1 VNPAATSRRATASAT
16 SDQRS
21 FEHWQARRRWAR
33 AGLVYTVMLG
43 FAIVFVGPLLFA
55 AVSSLR
61 TDPLA
66 YPPTVDIPQLQLR
79 NWSAAARLG
88 QAGAGDRWFGGFA
101 PGATVP
107 FEIAYFVPDGVEATE
122 PEVVVPRRRPGAGLG
137 AVFAIEYASDHA
149 TVSALQRQTDVPM
162 VVTTAAG
169 DETGRRVGYTFT
181 ITYDGEGPVIDR
193 LPLDVT
199 AASGMRYLESTLT
212 ASRLERRGRTASFD
226 HVAPG
231 LIGYVLRNYV
241 RTFNEVRSP
250 ATRESLFLAWTVNSF
265 TFAFVRIVV
274 TLVIASM
281 AGYALARLR
290 FRGREGIFLLVLFAQ
305 MIPLQVLF
313 ISNYLVLRDGLITI
327 NGFALSTLWGY
338 PGGMLNS
345 LTGLVFVTALNA
357 GAVFIMKQFFESIPR
372 EVEEAAMIDG
382 ASHWRR
388 YWSVVLPMARPAL
401 GALTILTFQGAWN
414 DFFWPFIVLTSPER
428 IKTLPV
434 GLLSF
439 RNTYGAVGDWG
450 LILAG
455 AVMSAI
461 PVIILFVVFQRYFLE
476 GVSFG
481 GGKE

>member
-1 VNPAATSRRATASAT
+1 
-16 SDQRS
+16 
-21 FEHWQARRRWAR
+21 
-33 AGLVYTVMLG
+33 
-43 FAIVFVGPLLFA
+43 
-55 AVSSLR
+55 
-61 TDPLA
+61 
-66 YPPTVDIPQLQLR
+66 
-79 NWSAAARLG
+79 
-88 QAGAGDRWFGGFA
+88 
-101 PGATVP
+101 
-107 FEIAYFVPDGVEATE
+107 
-122 PEVVVPRRRPGAGLG
+122 
-137 AVFAIEYASDHA
+137 
-149 TVSALQRQTDVPM
+149 
-162 VVTTAAG
+162 
-169 DETGRRVGYTFT
+169 
-181 ITYDGEGPVIDR
+181 
-193 LPLDVT
+193 
-199 AASGMRYLESTLT
+199 
-212 ASRLERRGRTASFD
+212 
-226 HVAPG
+226 
-231 LIGYVLRNYV
+231 
-241 RTFNEVRSP
+241 
-250 ATRESLFLAWTVNSF
+250 
-265 TFAFVRIVV
+265 
-274 TLVIASM
+274 M

-290 FRGREGIFLLVLFAQ
+290 FRGRGTIFLLVLFAQ

-313 ISNYLVLRDGLITI
+313 ISNYLVLRDGLISV
-327 NGFALSTLWGY
+327 NGFALSTLWGQ

-414 DFFWPFIVLTSPER
+414 DFFWPFIVLTSPEQ
-428 IKTLPV
+428 IKTLPI

-439 RNTYGAVGDWG
+439 RYTYGAIGDWG

>member
-1 VNPAATSRRATASAT
+1 MRADAAAPLSHAEQRAL
-16 SDQRS
+16 
-21 FEHWQARRRWAR
+21 EHWQARRRWAR
-33 AGLVYTVMLG
+33 AGLVYALMLA

-55 AVSSLR
+55 TLSSLK
-61 TDPLA
+61 TDPLE
-66 YPPTVDIPQLQLR
+66 YPPTLAIPQLQLR
-79 NWSAAARLG
+79 NWTAAAQLG

-101 PGATVP
+101 PGAVVP
-107 FEIAYFVPDGVEATE
+107 FEISYFVPDGVALSE

-137 AVFAIEYASDHA
+137 AVLAIEFAADYA
-149 TVSALQRQTDVPM
+149 TVSELELRADVP
-162 VVTTAAG
+162 VTI
-169 DETGRRVGYTFT
+169 ETPAEDLRGRQVTYAFT
-181 ITYDGEGPVIDR
+181 IAYEGEGPVIDR

-199 AASGMRYLESTLT
+199 ADLGMRYVESTLT
-212 ASRLERRGRTASFD
+212 ASRLERRGRTASFND
-226 HVAPG
+226 VAPG
-231 LIGYVLRNYV
+231 LLGYVLRNYV

-250 ATRESLFLAWTVNSF
+250 ATRESLFLAWIGNSF

-290 FRGREGIFLLVLFAQ
+290 FRGRSLIFMLVLFSQ
-305 MIPLQVLF
+305 MVPLQVLF
-313 ISNYLVLRDGLITI
+313 ISNYLVLRDGIVTI
-327 NGFALSTLWGY
+327 DGFTLSSLWGY

-388 YWSVVLPMARPAL
+388 YWNVVLPMARPAL

-428 IKTLPV
+428 IKTLPI

-455 AVMSAI
+455 AVLSAI

>member
-1 VNPAATSRRATASAT
+1 MAGDFAT
-16 SDQRS
+16 DRS
-21 FEHWQARRRWAR
+21 LERWQARRRWAR
-33 AGLVYTVMLG
+33 AGLVYAVMLL

-55 AVSSLR
+55 AVSSLK
-61 TDPLA
+61 TDPLE
-66 YPPTVDIPQLQLR
+66 YPPSLNVPQLQPK

-88 QAGAGDRWFGGFA
+88 VAGAGDRWFGGFA
-101 PGATVP
+101 PGAVLD
-107 FEIAYFVPDGVEATE
+107 FEVTYFVAEGAIAEV
-122 PEVVVPRRRPGAGLG
+122 PEFVVPRRRPGAGLG
-137 AVFAIEYASDHA
+137 AVQGIEFASDYAVVSEVRAAPPIAAVRTDDDA
-149 TVSALQRQTDVPM
+149 TASGALHTYA
-162 VVTTAAG
+162 VTIRY
-169 DETGRRVGYTFT
+169 E
-181 ITYDGEGPVIDR
+181 GEGPEVNR

-199 AASGMRYLESTLT
+199 ASSAMTYVDSTLT
-212 ASRLERRGRTASFD
+212 ANRLERRGRTASFD

-231 LIGYVLRNYV
+231 LLGYALRNYV
-241 RTFNEVRSP
+241 RVFQEVRSP
-250 ATRESLFLAWTVNSF
+250 SSGQSLFLAWTANSF
-265 TFAFVRIVV
+265 LFALLRIVV
-274 TLVIASM
+274 TLLIASM

-290 FRGREGIFLLVLFAQ
+290 FRGREAIFLIVLFAQ
-305 MIPLQVLF
+305 MVPLQVLF
-313 ISNYLVLRDGLITI
+313 ISNYLVLRDGIFSI
-327 NGFALSTLWGY
+327 GGFALSTLWGY
-338 PGGMLNS
+338 PDGMLNTM
-345 LTGLVFVTALNA
+345 TGLVFVTALNA

-414 DFFWPFIVLTSPER
+414 DFFWPFIVLTSPETV
-428 IKTLPV
+428 KTLPI

-455 AVMSAI
+455 AVMSAV
-461 PVIILFVVFQRYFLE
+461 PVIVLFVVFQRYFLE

>member
-1 VNPAATSRRATASAT
+1 MAPAVTARTGAEQRA
-16 SDQRS
+16 

-33 AGLVYTVMLG
+33 AGLIYAVMLA

-66 YPPTVDIPQLQLR
+66 HPPTLAIPQLQPS
-79 NWSAAARLG
+79 NWAAAARLG

-101 PGATVP
+101 PGAVVP
-107 FEIAYFVPDGVEATE
+107 FEIAYFVPDGVEASE
-122 PEVVVPRRRPGAGLG
+122 PEIVVPRRRPGAGLG
-137 AVFAIEYASDHA
+137 AVLAIDFAADHA
-149 TVSALQRQTDVPM
+149 EVAEVRRLPDVPM
-162 VVTTAAG
+162 LVDDG
-169 DETGRRVGYTFT
+169 ETSVSGRRVAFAFEVRYLG
-181 ITYDGEGPVIDR
+181 DGPEIDR

-199 AASGMRYLESTLT
+199 AAVGMRYLESTLT

-226 HVAPG
+226 NLTPG
-231 LIGYVLRNYV
+231 LLGYVLRNYV

-250 ATRESLFLAWTVNSF
+250 ATRESLFLAWIGNSF

-290 FRGREGIFLLVLFAQ
+290 FRGRELIFLLVLFAQ
-305 MIPLQVLF
+305 MVPLQVLF
-313 ISNYLVLRDGLITI
+313 ISNYLVLRDGILTI
-327 NGFALSTLWGY
+327 GGFTLSSLWGY

-414 DFFWPFIVLTSPER
+414 DFFWPFIVLTSPET
-428 IKTLPV
+428 IKTLPI

>member
-1 VNPAATSRRATASAT
+1 VPADATRLGAAEQLALER
-16 SDQRS
+16 
-21 FEHWQARRRWAR
+21 WQARRRWAR
-33 AGLVYTVMLG
+33 AGLVYAVMLF

-55 AVSSLR
+55 TVSSLR

-66 YPPTVDIPQLQLR
+66 YPPSLAIPQLR
-79 NWSAAARLG
+79 PSNWAAAARLG

-101 PGATVP
+101 PGAVVP
-107 FEIAYFVPDGVEATE
+107 FEIGYFVPDGVDMADPHVE
-122 PEVVVPRRRPGAGLG
+122 VPRRRPGAGLG
-137 AVFAIEYASDHA
+137 AVLAIDYAADYA
-149 TVSALQRQTDVPM
+149 VVSELQRLPDLAM
-162 VVTTAAG
+162 VMAAG
-169 DETGRRVGYTFT
+169 DQEIVGRRVAFAFT
-181 ITYDGEGPVIDR
+181 IHYEGDGPQIDR

-199 AASGMRYLESTLT
+199 TDVGVQYLDSTLT
-212 ASRLERRGRTASFD
+212 ASRLERRGRTASFND
-226 HVAPG
+226 VAPG
-231 LIGYVLRNYV
+231 VLGYVLRNYV
-241 RTFNEVRSP
+241 RVFNEVRSP
-250 ATRESLFLAWTVNSF
+250 TTRQSLFLAWIGNSF
-265 TFAFVRIVV
+265 TFAAVRIVV

-290 FRGREGIFLLVLFAQ
+290 FRGRELIFILVLFSQ
-305 MIPLQVLF
+305 MVPLQVLF
-313 ISNYLVLRDGLITI
+313 ISNYLVLRDGIVTLG
-327 NGFALSTLWGY
+327 GFTLSSLWGY

-414 DFFWPFIVLTSPER
+414 DFFWPFIVLTSPETV
-428 IKTLPV
+428 KTLPI

-461 PVIILFVVFQRYFLE
+461 PVIVLFVVFQRYFLE

>member
-1 VNPAATSRRATASAT
+1 VAATFPDARNLER
-16 SDQRS
+16 
-21 FEHWQARRRWAR
+21 WQARRRWAR
-33 AGLVYTVMLG
+33 AGLVYAIMLL

-55 AVSSLR
+55 AVSSLK
-61 TDPLA
+61 TDPLE
-66 YPPTVDIPQLQLR
+66 YPPSLNVPQLQPK

-88 QAGAGDRWFGGFA
+88 AAGAGDRWFGGFA
-101 PGATVP
+101 PGAVLD
-107 FEIAYFVPDGVEATE
+107 FEVTYFVAEGAVAEV
-122 PEVVVPRRRPGAGLG
+122 PEFVVPRRRPGAGLG
-137 AVFAIEYASDHA
+137 AVQGIDFAADYAAVSEVRAAPPIPAVRSDGDA
-149 TVSALQRQTDVPM
+149 EVSGALHTYA
-162 VVTTAAG
+162 VTIRYEG
-169 DETGRRVGYTFT
+169 D
-181 ITYDGEGPVIDR
+181 GPEVNR

-199 AASGMRYLESTLT
+199 ASTALTYVDSTLT
-212 ASRLERRGRTASFD
+212 ANRLERRGRTASFD

-231 LIGYVLRNYV
+231 VLGYALRNYV
-241 RTFNEVRSP
+241 RVFQEVRSP
-250 ATRESLFLAWTVNSF
+250 SSGQSLFLAWTVNSF
-265 TFAFVRIVV
+265 VFAMVRIVV
-274 TLVIASM
+274 TLLIASM

-290 FRGREGIFLLVLFAQ
+290 FRGREAIFLIVLFAQ
-305 MIPLQVLF
+305 MVPLQVLF
-313 ISNYLVLRDGLITI
+313 ISNYLVLRDGIFTI
-327 NGFALSTLWGY
+327 GGFALSTLWGY
-338 PGGMLNS
+338 PNGMLNTM
-345 LTGLVFVTALNA
+345 TGLVFVTALNA

-414 DFFWPFIVLTSPER
+414 DFFWPFIVLTSPETV
-428 IKTLPV
+428 KTLPI

-455 AVMSAI
+455 AVMSAV
-461 PVIILFVVFQRYFLE
+461 PVIVLFVVFQRYFLE

>member
-1 VNPAATSRRATASAT
+1 MAAATSAPMSPRAL
-16 SDQRS
+16 D
-21 FEHWQARRRWAR
+21 HWQARRRWAR
-33 AGLVYTVMLG
+33 AGLVYVVMLG

-55 AVSSLR
+55 TVSSLR

-66 YPPTVDIPQLQLR
+66 YPPSLAIPQLQPS
-79 NWSAAARLG
+79 NWAAAARLG

-107 FEIAYFVPDGVEATE
+107 FEIAYFVPDGTEVTE

-137 AVFAIEYASDHA
+137 AVLAIEYAADYAVVSDLRRLPDA
-149 TVSALQRQTDVPM
+149 PM
-162 VVTTAAG
+162 LVADG
-169 DETGRRVGYTFT
+169 DQEIAGRRVAYAFT
-181 ITYDGEGPVIDR
+181 ISYQGDGPEIDR

-199 AASGMRYLESTLT
+199 AVAGMRYLESTLT

-231 LIGYVLRNYV
+231 LLGYVLRNYV
-241 RTFNEVRSP
+241 RTFSEVRAP
-250 ATRESLFLAWTVNSF
+250 ATRESLFLSWIGNSF

-274 TLVIASM
+274 TLLIASM

-290 FRGREGIFLLVLFAQ
+290 FRGRELIFMLVLFAQ
-305 MIPLQVLF
+305 MVPLQVLF
-313 ISNYLVLRDGLITI
+313 ISNYLVLRDGIFTLG
-327 NGFALSTLWGY
+327 GFTLSSLWGY

-414 DFFWPFIVLTSPER
+414 DFFWPFIVLTSPET
-428 IKTLPV
+428 IKTLPI

>member
-1 VNPAATSRRATASAT
+1 MRPLSTTQTS

-21 FEHWQARRRWAR
+21 LEHWQARRRWAR
-33 AGLVYTVMLG
+33 AGLVYAVMLA

-55 AVSSLR
+55 TVSSLR

-66 YPPTVDIPQLQLR
+66 YPPTLAIPQLQPS

-101 PGATVP
+101 PGAVVP
-107 FEIAYFVPDGVEATE
+107 FEIAYFVPDGVEVSE

-137 AVFAIEYASDHA
+137 AVLAIEFAADHA
-149 TVSALQRQTDVPM
+149 EVSAVRRLADVAMVIDDGDVTVS
-162 VVTTAAG
+162 
-169 DETGRRVGYTFT
+169 GRRVAFAFDVRYIG
-181 ITYDGEGPVIDR
+181 DGPEIDR

-199 AASGMRYLESTLT
+199 AAVGMRYLESTLS

-226 HVAPG
+226 NLTPG
-231 LIGYVLRNYV
+231 LLGYVLRNYV

-250 ATRESLFLAWTVNSF
+250 ATRESLFLAWIGNSF
-265 TFAFVRIVV
+265 TFAFIRIVV

-290 FRGREGIFLLVLFAQ
+290 FRGRELIFMLVLFAQ
-305 MIPLQVLF
+305 MVPLQVLF
-313 ISNYLVLRDGLITI
+313 ISNYLVLRDGILTLG
-327 NGFALSTLWGY
+327 GFTLSSLWGY

-414 DFFWPFIVLTSPER
+414 DFFWPFIVLTSPET
-428 IKTLPV
+428 IKTLPI

>member
-1 VNPAATSRRATASAT
+1 MRAAATTLDAR
-16 SDQRS
+16 DQRAL
-21 FEHWQARRRWAR
+21 EHWQARRRWAR
-33 AGLVYTVMLG
+33 AGLVYTLMLA

-55 AVSSLR
+55 ALSSLK
-61 TDPLA
+61 TDPLE
-66 YPPTVDIPQLQLR
+66 YPPTLAIPQLQPS

-88 QAGAGDRWFGGFA
+88 LAGAGDRWFGGFA
-101 PGATVP
+101 PGAEVP
-107 FEIAYFVPDGVEATE
+107 FEISYFVVDGVEVSE
-122 PEVVVPRRRPGAGLG
+122 PEVIVPRRRPGAGLG
-137 AVFAIEYASDHA
+137 AVLTIEYAADFAS
-149 TVSALQRQTDVPM
+149 VSPLERLPDVPM
-162 VVTTAAG
+162 VITTA
-169 DETGRRVGYTFT
+169 DEERSGRKVSYTFT
-181 ITYDGEGPVIDR
+181 VRYEGDGPTIDR

-199 AASGMRYLESTLT
+199 ATVGMQYLESTLT
-212 ASRLERRGRTASFD
+212 ASRLERRGRTASFND
-226 HVAPG
+226 VAPG
-231 LIGYVLRNYV
+231 VLGYVLRNYV

-250 ATRESLFLAWTVNSF
+250 ATRQSLFLAWIGNSF

-290 FRGREGIFLLVLFAQ
+290 FQGRELIFMLVLFAQ
-305 MIPLQVLF
+305 MVPLQVLF
-313 ISNYLVLRDGLITI
+313 ISNYLVLRDGIVTI
-327 NGFALSTLWGY
+327 GGFTLSSLWGY

-388 YWSVVLPMARPAL
+388 YWNVVLPMARPAL

-414 DFFWPFIVLTSPER
+414 DFFWPFIVLTSPES
-428 IKTLPV
+428 IKTLPI

>member
-1 VNPAATSRRATASAT
+1 MRPATAIT
-16 SDQRS
+16 TEQRA

-33 AGLVYTVMLG
+33 AGLVYAIMLA

-55 AVSSLR
+55 TVSSLR

-66 YPPTVDIPQLQLR
+66 YPPTLAIPQLQPA
-79 NWSAAARLG
+79 NWAAAARLG

-101 PGATVP
+101 PGAVVP
-107 FEIAYFVPDGVEATE
+107 FEIAYFVPDGVEVHE

-137 AVFAIEYASDHA
+137 AVLAIEFAADYAEVSD
-149 TVSALQRQTDVPM
+149 LRRLPDVPM
-162 VVTTAAG
+162 VVEAEDASVR
-169 DETGRRVGYTFT
+169 GRRVAYAFEVRYVG
-181 ITYDGEGPVIDR
+181 DGPAIDR

-199 AASGMRYLESTLT
+199 AAVGMRYLESTLT

-226 HVAPG
+226 NLTPG
-231 LIGYVLRNYV
+231 LLGYVLRNYV

-250 ATRESLFLAWTVNSF
+250 ATRESLFLAWIGNSF

-274 TLVIASM
+274 TLAIASM

-290 FRGREGIFLLVLFAQ
+290 FRGRGLIFLLVLFAQ
-305 MIPLQVLF
+305 MVPLQVLF
-313 ISNYLVLRDGLITI
+313 ISNYLVLRDGIVTI
-327 NGFALSTLWGY
+327 GDFTLSSLWGY

-414 DFFWPFIVLTSPER
+414 DFFWPFIVLTSPET
-428 IKTLPV
+428 IKTLPI

>member
-1 VNPAATSRRATASAT
+1 MRPLSTTQTS

-21 FEHWQARRRWAR
+21 LEHWQARRRWAR
-33 AGLVYTVMLG
+33 AGLVYAVMLA

-55 AVSSLR
+55 TVSSLR

-66 YPPTVDIPQLQLR
+66 YPPTLAIPQLQPS

-101 PGATVP
+101 PGAVVP
-107 FEIAYFVPDGVEATE
+107 FEIAYFVPDGVEVSE

-137 AVFAIEYASDHA
+137 AVLAIEFAADHA
-149 TVSALQRQTDVPM
+149 EVSAVRRLADVAMVIDDGDVTVS
-162 VVTTAAG
+162 
-169 DETGRRVGYTFT
+169 GRRVAFAFDVRYIG
-181 ITYDGEGPVIDR
+181 DGPAIDR

-199 AASGMRYLESTLT
+199 AAVGMRYLESTLS

-226 HVAPG
+226 NLTPG
-231 LIGYVLRNYV
+231 LLGYVLRNYV

-250 ATRESLFLAWTVNSF
+250 ATRESLFLAWIGNSF

-290 FRGREGIFLLVLFAQ
+290 FRGRELIFMLVLFAQ
-305 MIPLQVLF
+305 MVPLQVLF
-313 ISNYLVLRDGLITI
+313 ISNYLVLRDGILTLG
-327 NGFALSTLWGY
+327 GFTLSSLWGY

-414 DFFWPFIVLTSPER
+414 DFFWPFIVLTSPET
-428 IKTLPV
+428 IKTLPI

>member
-1 VNPAATSRRATASAT
+1 MTAADPRAARAI
-16 SDQRS
+16 
-21 FEHWQARRRWAR
+21 EHWQARRRWAR
-33 AGLVYTVMLG
+33 AGLVYAVMLA
-43 FAIVFVGPLLFA
+43 FAILFVGPLLFA
-55 AVSSLR
+55 AISSLR

-66 YPPTVDIPQLQLR
+66 YPPSVAIPQLQPK

-101 PGATVP
+101 PGAVVP
-107 FEIAYFVPDGVEATE
+107 FEVAYFVPDGVEAPE
-122 PEVVVPRRRPGAGLG
+122 PEVIVPRRRPGAGLG
-137 AVFAIEYASDHA
+137 AVLAIEFAADYAE
-149 TVSALQRQTDVPM
+149 VSPLRRLPDTPWVIDDGNGPVAGSR
-162 VVTTAAG
+162 VTYA
-169 DETGRRVGYTFT
+169 FT
-181 ITYDGEGPVIDR
+181 ISYVGDGPDVDR

-199 AASGMRYLESTLT
+199 TDVGIRYLDSTLT

-226 HVAPG
+226 NVAPG
-231 LIGYVLRNYV
+231 VLGYVLRNYV
-241 RTFNEVRSP
+241 RVFSEVRSP
-250 ATRESLFLAWTVNSF
+250 ATRESLFLAWIGNSF
-265 TFAFVRIVV
+265 AFAFFRIVV
-274 TLVIASM
+274 TLLIASM

-290 FRGREGIFLLVLFAQ
+290 FRGREAIFIMVLLAQ
-305 MIPLQVLF
+305 MVPLQVLF
-313 ISNYLVLRDGLITI
+313 ISNYLVLRDGIFSLGNFT
-327 NGFALSTLWGY
+327 LSSLWGH
-338 PGGMLNS
+338 PDGMLNS

-414 DFFWPFIVLTSPER
+414 DFFWPFIVLTSPET
-428 IKTLPV
+428 IKTLPI

-455 AVMSAI
+455 AVMSAL
-461 PVIILFVVFQRYFLE
+461 PVIVLFVVFQRYFLE

>member
-1 VNPAATSRRATASAT
+1 MASSSTATSTTREQRA
-16 SDQRS
+16 

-33 AGLVYTVMLG
+33 AGLVYALMLL
-43 FAIVFVGPLLFA
+43 FAIVFVGPLMFA
-55 AVSSLR
+55 AISSLR
-61 TDPLA
+61 TDPLE
-66 YPPTVDIPQLQLR
+66 YPPSLVIPQLQPS

-88 QAGAGDRWFGGFA
+88 LAGNGDRWFGGFA
-101 PGATVP
+101 PGAVVP
-107 FEIAYFVPDGVEATE
+107 FEIAYFVPNGVDVVE
-122 PEVVVPRRRPGAGLG
+122 PEVEVPRRRPGAGLG
-137 AVFAIEYASDHA
+137 AVLDIEFAADFAS
-149 TVSALQRQTDVPM
+149 VSVLERRPDVPM
-162 VVTTAAG
+162 TIVTDTEAI
-169 DETGRRVGYTFT
+169 DGRKVSYAFT
-181 ITYDGEGPVIDR
+181 IAYEGDGPAIDR

-199 AASGMRYLESTLT
+199 AVVGMRYLESTLT
-212 ASRLERRGRTASFD
+212 ASRLERRGRTASFND
-226 HVAPG
+226 VAPG
-231 LIGYVLRNYV
+231 VLGYVLRNYV
-241 RTFNEVRSP
+241 RVFTEVRSP
-250 ATRESLFLAWTVNSF
+250 ATRQSLFLAWIGNSF
-265 TFAFVRIVV
+265 TYAAVRIVV
-274 TLVIASM
+274 TLLIASM

-290 FRGREGIFLLVLFAQ
+290 FRGRELIFMLVLFSQ
-305 MIPLQVLF
+305 MVPLQVLF
-313 ISNYLVLRDGLITI
+313 ISNYLVLRDGIVTI
-327 NGFALSTLWGY
+327 GSFTLSSLWGY

-388 YWSVVLPMARPAL
+388 YWNVVLPMARPAL

-414 DFFWPFIVLTSPER
+414 DFFWPFIVLTSPES
-428 IKTLPV
+428 IKTLPI

-461 PVIILFVVFQRYFLE
+461 PVIILFVVFQRYFME

>member
-1 VNPAATSRRATASAT
+1 MAVVAPAAGPGPATR
-16 SDQRS
+16 DRG

-33 AGLVYTVMLG
+33 AGLVYALMLA
-43 FAIVFVGPLLFA
+43 FAIVFVGPILFA
-55 AVSSLR
+55 AISSLK

-66 YPPTVDIPQLQLR
+66 YPPTLDIPQLKPR

-88 QAGAGDRWFGGFA
+88 QAGAGDRWFGGFE
-101 PGATVP
+101 PGASVP
-107 FEIAYFVPDGVEATE
+107 FEISYFVPDGVQVEA

-137 AVFAIEYASDHA
+137 AVLAIDFAADYAQ
-149 TVSALQRQTDVPM
+149 VSEVELLEASPSQRGDGDDEV
-162 VVTTAAG
+162 AG
-169 DETGRRVGYTFT
+169 TLLRYGFT
-181 ITYDGEGPVIDR
+181 IDYPGDGPQVDR

-199 AASGMRYLESTLT
+199 AAVGMVYLESTLT

-226 HVAPG
+226 DVAPG
-231 LIGYVLRNYV
+231 LLGYVLRNYL
-241 RTFNEVRSP
+241 RTFNEVRTP
-250 ATRESLFLAWTVNSF
+250 TTRESLFLAWIGNSF
-265 TFAFVRIVV
+265 TFAFIRIVV
-274 TLVIASM
+274 TLAIATM

-290 FRGREGIFLLVLFAQ
+290 FRGREAIFLLVLFAQ

-313 ISNYLVLRDGLITI
+313 ISNYLVLRDGIFRI
-327 NGFALSTLWGY
+327 GGFALSSLWGY

-388 YWSVVLPMARPAL
+388 FWSVVLPMARPAL

-414 DFFWPFIVLTSPER
+414 DFFWPFIVLTSPET

-439 RNTYGAVGDWG
+439 RNTYGGVGDWG

-455 AVMSAI
+455 AVMSAL
-461 PVIILFVVFQRYFLE
+461 PVIVLFVVFQRYFLE